1 MDKIIALI
9 GARCT
14 PAGTARNTV
23 DHESA
28 PPKAQKLISEA
39 YSKFKQQL
47 HIWIGGLAS
56 DQIDTRVQ
64 IRITEEIKKELMI
77 VNDEYHLDLQQKSSF
92 FKLCQAILSLPIDM
106 GIHSLIVKKL
116 KQNGILHDSLVKF
129 RNSYSETELELLH
142 NYISILTLIASAS
155 QICLHCIYNYNITSF
170 IEKLCLQRYSDPLS
184 SCSFRLLALF
194 MPLDVSRAGEIAQD
208 TNYLIRSQELCF
220 ITYLHHV
227 DIKFKKLQVTP

>member
-129 RNSYSETELELLH
+129 RNSYSEAELAAFRKAAADPIH
-142 NYISILTLIASAS
+142 QAWIKDNSAKG
-155 QICLHCIYNYNITSF
+155 L
-170 IEKLCLQRYSDPLS
+170 P
-184 SCSFRLLALF
+184 A
-194 MPLDVSRAGEIAQD
+194 
-208 TNYLIRSQELCF
+208 QELYDF
-220 ITYLHHV
+220 V
-227 DIKFKKLQVTP
+227 KAKR